1 MSSILETLKAADA
14 AVRKQRPLRSLPII
28 GGPRL
33 AAFMERN
40 WGYHVIDMARSGK

>member
-14 AVRKQRPLRSLPII
+14 TIRGQRPLPII

-33 AAFMERN
+33 AAFMEKN
-40 WGYHVIDMARSGK
+40 WGYHVIDITRRSND

>member
-14 AVRKQRPLRSLPII
+14 AIHKHRHLPII

-33 AAFMERN
+33 AAFMEKN
-40 WGYHVIDMARSGK
+40 WGYHVIDMTRSGK